1 MYSKTESSASQSFT
15 VTDNPGDVTTVT
27 IPLKPAFI
35 TLQNLGGGNYNILAN
50 PTINDIGWTDIKVVA
65 TDNIGKQSS
74 KTFAILV
81 TDKLTRSY
89 FVNFGSTGKTAP
101 APWNNWLGVRGAGTV
116 LNNLKDENNIASAIG
131 ITAVNGWSGTTDLG
145 HNTGNNS
152 GIYPDAVLQSGIAD
166 NGAAKQI
173 RFSGLSAS
181 KLYNIVFVGSQNEGL
196 VATASYAGGSQ
207 TSSLNA
213 RYNTNKSANLNGL
226 TPDASGNILVTITR
240 TGSSAFTYLNG
251 ITLEEYDPS
260 ITLLGPSSLYVEPV
274 NRTTVDVMWADK
286 TNNEQATGGYV
297 LQRATDA
304 AFSVGV
310 TSVSLPANTTSYRN
324 TGLAANT
331 KYYYRV
337 RAVAGGQN
345 SPYSNVEATITPSQ
359 IVYVNF
365 NTTVANQGAPWN
377 NTSVSSLTTFSLFNM
392 RNQSST
398 ATTIDLTLTKFFN
411 GEFNAGRRT
420 GNNSGIVP
428 DNVLQSDYWLDNTQL
443 SQFRLDGLN
452 TSRRYRIGFFGSSSA
467 AGWFKGNYTATYT
480 VKGRTVYL
488 NSWENT
494 SKIVYIGDIVPD
506 AGGTLLLDFSTT
518 ANAAYGF
525 NGGIVIFE
533 YSDGTGGTVQNS
545 TLDEPAPTI
554 IEPVVPNYN
563 VKVYPNPFNDI
574 VNLDF
579 TNDAAGNR
587 IATEVYDL
595 SGRLVYR
602 KDFNNL
608 APGRNILVL
617 NGIEQMKNTSVCLVA
632 LRVNGKVV
640 QTVKLLRNNLK

>member
-1 MYSKTESSASQSFT
+1 
-15 VTDNPGDVTTVT
+15 
-27 IPLKPAFI
+27 
-35 TLQNLGGGNYNILAN
+35 
-50 PTINDIGWTDIKVVA
+50 
-65 TDNIGKQSS
+65 
-74 KTFAILV
+74 
-81 TDKLTRSY
+81 
-89 FVNFGSTGKTAP
+89 
-101 APWNNWLGVRGAGTV
+101 
-116 LNNLKDENNIASAIG
+116 
-131 ITAVNGWSGTTDLG
+131 
-145 HNTGNNS
+145 
-152 GIYPDAVLQSGIAD
+152 
-166 NGAAKQI
+166 
-173 RFSGLSAS
+173 
-181 KLYNIVFVGSQNEGL
+181 
-196 VATASYAGGSQ
+196 
-207 TSSLNA
+207 
-213 RYNTNKSANLNGL
+213 
-226 TPDASGNILVTITR
+226 
-240 TGSSAFTYLNG
+240 
-251 ITLEEYDPS
+251 
-260 ITLLGPSSLYVEPV
+260 
-274 NRTTVDVMWADK
+274 
-286 TNNEQATGGYV
+286 
-297 LQRATDA
+297 
-304 AFSVGV
+304 
-310 TSVSLPANTTSYRN
+310 
-324 TGLAANT
+324 
-331 KYYYRV
+331 
-337 RAVAGGQN
+337 
-345 SPYSNVEATITPSQ
+345 
-359 IVYVNF
+359 
-365 NTTVANQGAPWN
+365 
-377 NTSVSSLTTFSLFNM
+377 M

-545 TLDEPAPTI
+545 TLDEPAATI

-574 VNLDF
+574 VNVDF

-587 IATEVYDL
+587 IAAEVYDL
-595 SGRLVYR
+595 AGRLVYR

-608 APGRNILVL
+608 AAGRNILVL
-617 NGIEQMKNTSVCLVA
+617 NGIEQTKNTSVCLIA